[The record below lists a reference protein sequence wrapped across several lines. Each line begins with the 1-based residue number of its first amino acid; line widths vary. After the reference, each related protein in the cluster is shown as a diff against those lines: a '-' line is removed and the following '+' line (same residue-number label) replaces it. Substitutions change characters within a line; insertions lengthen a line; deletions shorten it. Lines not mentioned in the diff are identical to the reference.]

1 MRILALAFLI
11 SVAHAQGYPARAIH
25 IIVPSP
31 AGGPSDVGARVIGE
45 RMGETWGQPVVIE
58 NRPGGNNVIGTQA
71 VAKAAPDGYTLL
83 MALDSTLT
91 MHPALYQNLPYDP
104 ARDFAPVALAFI
116 SPIVIIAEASAPNSV
131 RELLELARA
140 NPGKI
145 AFGAGTLTTRLAGE
159 MLKSQTRTDM
169 LIIPYKGSAG
179 TTQGLLS
186 RDVTFTLDGATTS
199 MPHIRSGKLK
209 VLANL
214 SQRPIPAL
222 PNVPSFAAETGL
234 QDFDIMVWLGFVAPA
249 GTPAEI
255 VAKLNR
261 EIVRVLALPEVKE
274 RLAAIGLDA
283 ADPHSPEAFAAYI
296 RSETERWTRVIKAS
310 GFKAE

>member
-1 MRILALAFLI
+1 MLRH
-11 SVAHAQGYPARAIH
+11 VR
-25 IIVPSP
+25 
-31 AGGPSDVGARVIGE
+31 
-45 RMGETWGQPVVIE
+45 
-58 NRPGGNNVIGTQA
+58 
-71 VAKAAPDGYTLL
+71 
-83 MALDSTLT
+83 
-91 MHPALYQNLPYDP
+91 
-104 ARDFAPVALAFI
+104 PVALAFMLFAAA
-116 SPIVIIAEASAPNSV
+116 PATAAEIKVLAYNAVNIPA
-131 RELLELARA
+131 RELAA
-140 NPGKI
+140 
-145 AFGAGTLTTRLAGE
+145 AFTRETGH
-159 MLKSQTRTDM
+159 Q
-169 LIIPYKGSAG
+169 
-179 TTQGLLS
+179 
-186 RDVTFTLDGATTS
+186 VTFTFGSPAPVNERLNAGEPFDLVIAATQAAQARDALWRTRRPLVRVGIGLAVREGVTLDLSTVDSTRQALLAA
-199 MPHIRSGKLK
+199 RSLTLSDSSTGGLSGPNALK

-283 ADPHSPEAFAAYI
+283 ADPRSPEAFAAYI